1 MLIKILEENMG
12 EYFYNLWLGKAFI
25 SILGLVYRLLQIGG
39 AVEFCWKLQTTLQE
53 DCLVPAPFL

>member
-1 MLIKILEENMG
+1 MLLKLLEENIG

-25 SILGLVYRLLQIGG
+25 RISGPVYRLFQIGW

-53 DCLVPAPFL
+53 DCLVPTPLL